1 MFNHNILKT
10 NQMLKKWYP
19 NTLSDCCNICK
30 IGIETQLHLTIYC
43 DKNKLSRVLCGAD
56 DVLSESECG

>member
-19 NTLSDCCNICK
+19 NTLAVAIFV
-30 IGIETQLHLTIYC
+30 
-43 DKNKLSRVLCGAD
+43 KLELKPNYI
-56 DVLSESECG
+56 